1 MKQAKTAEAL
11 KAFDDVLANETSNE
25 QAESERFVAK
35 LGKAR
40 CLAVMK
46 RSDEAV
52 GMAEDIIAKADGKDE
67 ALMADAYITLGIAYR
82 QANRPK
88 DALLAFLHVNVIYDN
103 VPELH
108 AEALANLINVF
119 HELHQPGHSGDCKQ
133 RLLKEYPNS
142 PWAKQAR

>member
-1 MKQAKTAEAL
+1 MRAGIGLGRALLKQAKTAEAL

-25 QAESERFVAK
+25 QAESERLVAK

-40 CLAVMK
+40 CLALMK

-52 GMAEDIIAKADGKDE
+52 RMAEDIIAKADGKDE

-82 QANRPK
+82 RANRPK
-88 DALLAFLHVNVIYDN
+88 DALMAFLHVDAQYDS

-108 AEALANLINVF
+108 AEALANLIDVF
-119 HELHQPGHSGDCKQ
+119 HELHQPGHSGDAS
-133 RLLKEYPNS
+133 RNS
-142 PWAKQAR
+142 